1 MHASMERQRPT
12 WCSTSMAAGRWG
24 LHSPTSTIGRNAHA
38 CRPCTDI
45 TESAMQ
51 KACLVQHIHG
61 LQVGAGPAFSHFQNW
76 ESGSLSRSSMTWL
89 REAASAMTS
98 CSTCRHHAT
107 PLPRHRLGGVIRV
120 ELIVQQHVEAV
131 GGEVAHLRQSQP
143 DI

>member
-1 MHASMERQRPT
+1 
-12 WCSTSMAAGRWG
+12 
-24 LHSPTSTIGRNAHA
+24 
-38 CRPCTDI
+38 
-45 TESAMQ
+45 MQ

-61 LQVGAGPAFSHFQNW
+61 LQVGRAGVLPLPELGIRLVEQVQHDLVAGGGVRDDVLQH
-76 ESGSLSRSSMTWL
+76 LPPP
-89 REAASAMTS
+89 
-98 CSTCRHHAT
+98 RH

>member
-12 WCSTSMAAGRWG
+12 WCSTSMAAGRSG
-24 LHSPTSTIGRNAHA
+24 LHSPTSTTGRNAHA

-61 LQVGAGPAFSHFQNW
+61 LQVGRAGVLPLPELGIRLVEQVQHDLVAGGGVRDDVLQH
-76 ESGSLSRSSMTWL
+76 LPPP
-89 REAASAMTS
+89 
-98 CSTCRHHAT
+98 RH

-131 GGEVAHLRQSQP
+131 GSEVAHLRQSQP